1 MRVTVSND
9 GEIYICFE
17 NLDKSSDKKIPYNIH
32 SCSELIKIIN
42 KLDDKTTLTHG
53 KKDEYIQDCELI
65 GKSID
70 NFTTFLNKINTT
82 VEEMNNANNL
92 SKQLVLIKEIIHQT
106 KTNINIK
113 GGKKHRRSKRILH
126 KNKRSKKLQQKKY
139 KRREDTYSLE
149 VTYLLKNYRNV

>member
-1 MRVTVSND
+1 MMVRFIFVLK
-9 GEIYICFE
+9 

-70 NFTTFLNKINTT
+70 NFTTF
-82 VEEMNNANNL
+82 
-92 SKQLVLIKEIIHQT
+92 KQ
-106 KTNINIK
+106 N
-113 GGKKHRRSKRILH
+113 
-126 KNKRSKKLQQKKY
+126 
-139 KRREDTYSLE
+139 
-149 VTYLLKNYRNV
+149 